1 MRKRKN
7 MLLAALLG
15 LLLIFTQQAA
25 AFATGEETILS
36 GETQI
41 SQTAAAPLADGT
53 YSIPAE
59 TDQRMFY
66 LVSDEDG
73 KRTARLTVTGGQMTA
88 TFSLTG
94 SGYDKLYMG
103 KAEDAPNAE
112 AALLSAYTVVD
123 GKYTFT
129 VPVSALDQPLDIAA
143 HAVKSDNWYQHTIS
157 FYSSEKAKEELENKQ
172 EPGAKPDSDQNKDN
186 HASGSGKTESDSEE
200 KPADK
205 EKDDNPQSGTQ
216 KITQKSGLAD
226 GVYTLDQFSWSGG
239 SGRLAYIA
247 CGKITVKK
255 GKAYATIRFSSSS
268 YDKVRAGGSVYTNTG
283 SSESTFTIPV
293 KLNANNEISGR
304 TVAMSAP
311 HWISYTIYPYLA
323 EAEKAAGGVSKK
335 PKDKA
340 ETTGESADAKLEIIG
355 LGEAK
360 QIPMRYAKYCE
371 LYRYENGVKLL
382 RIDMSEDSI
391 LSYEKNSDKKTTEA
405 VYDEEG
411 KRIAKSQSEI
421 TQELYRSSTVSY
433 LLIPEGIAVPAGLEK
448 EMILVSVPTG
458 RIWSSSQAAN
468 RFLRELGCQ
477 SLLLTGEG
485 NAENTDA
492 AQAPDF
498 KKIVQEENDFA
509 ILPSSMLA
517 VDQADGEA
525 AREAKQTQLE
535 TLQKRFATL
544 GIPVLLDRSADEAS
558 LEAKAEWAKVY
569 AALCGMEETE
579 AEKACSAMLDAAF
592 WDSLTAQ
599 ISEAGASDAAEA
611 EAETEQKTGGFPIW
625 GMLVVVMLLLA
636 GAAMV
641 ILKKKRKP

>member
-103 KAEDAPNAE
+103 KAEGAPNAE

-247 CGKITVKK
+247 CG
-255 GKAYATIRFSSSS
+255 
-268 YDKVRAGGSVYTNTG
+268 
-283 SSESTFTIPV
+283 
-293 KLNANNEISGR
+293 
-304 TVAMSAP
+304 
-311 HWISYTIYPYLA
+311 
-323 EAEKAAGGVSKK
+323 
-335 PKDKA
+335 
-340 ETTGESADAKLEIIG
+340 
-355 LGEAK
+355 
-360 QIPMRYAKYCE
+360 
-371 LYRYENGVKLL
+371 
-382 RIDMSEDSI
+382 
-391 LSYEKNSDKKTTEA
+391 
-405 VYDEEG
+405 
-411 KRIAKSQSEI
+411 
-421 TQELYRSSTVSY
+421 
-433 LLIPEGIAVPAGLEK
+433 
-448 EMILVSVPTG
+448 
-458 RIWSSSQAAN
+458 
-468 RFLRELGCQ
+468 
-477 SLLLTGEG
+477 
-485 NAENTDA
+485 
-492 AQAPDF
+492 
-498 KKIVQEENDFA
+498 
-509 ILPSSMLA
+509 
-517 VDQADGEA
+517 
-525 AREAKQTQLE
+525 
-535 TLQKRFATL
+535 
-544 GIPVLLDRSADEAS
+544 
-558 LEAKAEWAKVY
+558 
-569 AALCGMEETE
+569 
-579 AEKACSAMLDAAF
+579 
-592 WDSLTAQ
+592 
-599 ISEAGASDAAEA
+599 
-611 EAETEQKTGGFPIW
+611 
-625 GMLVVVMLLLA
+625 
-636 GAAMV
+636 
-641 ILKKKRKP
+641 